1 MIIKK
6 RFSKRKF
13 GVMSE
18 ALTVDMGKRLV
29 LQKIFL
35 QEKIWITRTS
45 LSLINNLSN
54 EIFHY
59 YELE

>member
-18 ALTVDMGKRLV
+18 ALTEDMGK
-29 LQKIFL
+29 KASFT
-35 QEKIWITRTS
+35 E
-45 LSLINNLSN
+45 NLSTGKNLDHSN
-54 EIFHY
+54 EFI
-59 YELE
+59 LNN

>member
-29 LQKIFL
+29 WQKIFL

-45 LSLINNLSN
+45 LSLIINLSN

-59 YELE
+59 YEIE

>member
-45 LSLINNLSN
+45 LSLIINLSN

>member
-45 LSLINNLSN
+45 LSLIINLSN

-59 YELE
+59 YEIE

>member
-1 MIIKK
+1 
-6 RFSKRKF
+6 
-13 GVMSE
+13 MSE

-45 LSLINNLSN
+45 LSLIINLSN

-59 YELE
+59 YEIE

>member
-45 LSLINNLSN
+45 LSLIINLIN